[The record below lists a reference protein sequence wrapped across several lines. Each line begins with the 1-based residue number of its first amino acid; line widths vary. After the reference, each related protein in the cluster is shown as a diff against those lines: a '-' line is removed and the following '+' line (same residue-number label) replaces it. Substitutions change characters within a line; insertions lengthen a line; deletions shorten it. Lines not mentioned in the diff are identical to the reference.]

1 MPLLLFDYECPQCQ
15 TIEEHMVAA
24 HDEVVSCEKCGAVMA
39 KVFVSAGSRL
49 PDDAAWIK
57 TVLEVVAKDSTK
69 PATRE
74 FLRNPTRE
82 NMRRW
87 MKAEGVRHLEDGE
100 KPARIDY
107 EADHRRRT
115 EYAERRHFERRAITV
130 RGG

>member
-1 MPLLLFDYECPQCQ
+1 
-15 TIEEHMVAA
+15 MVAA

-87 MKAEGVRHLEDGE
+87 MKAEGIRHIEDGE